1 MSKKET
7 KNVGPIIGTL
17 IVIIVL
23 MAIALYVF
31 ASHINREALI
41 NSDTASSTI
50 IIQTSSKDDVQSLKT
65 DLNNAIK

>member
-23 MAIALYVF
+23 IAIALYVF
-31 ASHINREALI
+31 ASHVNRQALI

-50 IIQTSSKDDVQSLKT
+50 IIQSGDDVQSLKN
-65 DLNNAIK
+65 DLNNVIK